1 MTQEEYELLKEL
13 LLKDLCA
20 RLPYGVI
27 GQCEID
33 ASYYTSFDT
42 KPQTHKFNAVV
53 YGIKDDSLLVSPMIE
68 NQDELE
74 FANEEI
80 ADGVDILDF
89 KPYLFPLSSM
99 TEEQRNDISKLLI
112 ATQNEFSPYG
122 ELNMKGYDNLFI
134 CSVKQSNALIN
145 YCLANHLD
153 INGLIEKE
161 LAIDATGLDIY

>member
-1 MTQEEYELLKEL
+1 MIGGVIMTQEEYELLKEL

-33 ASYYTSFDT
+33 ASYDTSFDT

-53 YGIKDDSLLVSPMIE
+53 YGLKDDSLLVSPMIE

-89 KPYLFPLSSM
+89 KPYLFPISNM
-99 TEEQRNDISKLLI
+99 PEE
-112 ATQNEFSPYG
+112 ATREFSKT
-122 ELNMKGYDNLFI
+122 LDWVRTTHGYSESEMTWDTFDCVNKHHIDYRGFI
-134 CSVKQSNALIN
+134 ER
-145 YCLANHLD
+145 
-153 INGLIEKE
+153 GL
-161 LAIDATGLDIY
+161 LLTQQD

>member
-1 MTQEEYELLKEL
+1 MTQKDKEL

-20 RLPYGVI
+20 RLPYEVV

-33 ASYYTSFDT
+33 ASYDTSFDT
-42 KPQTHKFNAVV
+42 IPQTHKFNAVV
-53 YGIKDDSLLVSPMIE
+53 YGINEDLLFVSPMIE

-99 TEEQRNDISKLLI
+99 TEDQYIEFIIASGWNCDITDIRRGKFPCISYIGLDYIYNTIDWFNK
-112 ATQNEFSPYG
+112 
-122 ELNMKGYDNLFI
+122 
-134 CSVKQSNALIN
+134 
-145 YCLANHLD
+145 NHFD
-153 INGLIEKE
+153 YRGLIEKG
-161 LAIDATGLDIY
+161 LAIDATGLNIY